1 MKGIAAL
8 FGSRC
13 EVVLHDLTGDY
24 GSTIVMIE
32 NGHVTGR
39 KVGDCGSN
47 LGLEV
52 LRGASKS
59 EAPKSETSRSE
70 ASRSEAPR
78 GSAPEGGDKYGYLA
92 NGRDGS
98 VLRSSSV
105 YIRSPEGKVIGCL
118 CVNMDIS
125 GLMLAGNAIKEL
137 TASSVPREE
146 EFFVNDVS
154 ELLDIFLQ
162 RAQEEIGKPV
172 ACMSREEKVRA
183 VKYLDSKG
191 ALLISKAG
199 NRICNFFNI
208 SKFTL
213 YSYLDEANGEGSR
226 AHEK

>member
-13 EVVLHDLTGDY
+13 EIVLHDLTGDY

-39 KVGDCGSN
+39 RVGDCGSN

-52 LRGASKS
+52 LRGAS
-59 EAPKSETSRSE
+59 
-70 ASRSEAPR
+70 
-78 GSAPEGGDKYGYLA
+78 GDRYGYLT
-92 NGRDGS
+92 NSREGN

-105 YIRSPEGKVIGCL
+105 YVRNPEGRVIGCL

-125 GLMLAGNAIKEL
+125 GLMLAENAIREL
-137 TASSVPREE
+137 TANNVPREE
-146 EFFVNDVS
+146 EFFVNDVN
-154 ELLDIFLQ
+154 ELLDVFLQ

-213 YSYLDEANGEGSR
+213 YSYLDEANG
-226 AHEK
+226 

>member
-1 MKGIAAL
+1 MENVRDEIAFFGSLMKGIAAL

-13 EVVLHDLTGDY
+13 EIVLHDLTGDY

-39 KVGDCGSN
+39 RVGDCGSN

-52 LRGASKS
+52 LRGAS
-59 EAPKSETSRSE
+59 
-70 ASRSEAPR
+70 
-78 GSAPEGGDKYGYLA
+78 GDRYGYLT
-92 NGRDGS
+92 NSREGN

-105 YIRSPEGKVIGCL
+105 YVRNPEGRVIGCL

-125 GLMLAGNAIKEL
+125 GLMLAENAIREL
-137 TASSVPREE
+137 TANNVPREE
-146 EFFVNDVS
+146 EFFVNDVN
-154 ELLDIFLQ
+154 ELLDVFLQ

-213 YSYLDEANGEGSR
+213 YSYLDEANG
-226 AHEK
+226 

>member
-1 MKGIAAL
+1 VENVRDEFAFFGPLMKGITAL
-8 FGSRC
+8 FGSQC

-24 GSTIVMIE
+24 ESTVVMIE

-52 LRGASKS
+52 LRG
-59 EAPKSETSRSE
+59 EA
-70 ASRSEAPR
+70 
-78 GSAPEGGDKYGYLA
+78 GDGDKYGYHT
-92 NGRDGS
+92 NSRDGS
-98 VLRSSSV
+98 ALRSSSI
-105 YIRSPEGKVIGCL
+105 YIRNPEGRVIGCL
-118 CVNMDIS
+118 CINMDIS

-137 TASSVPREE
+137 TANNAPQEE
-146 EFFVNDVS
+146 EFFVNDVN

-162 RAQEEIGKPV
+162 RAQEMIGKPV
-172 ACMSREEKVRA
+172 AYMNREEKIRA
-183 VKYLDSKG
+183 IKYLDSKG

-213 YSYLDEANGEGSR
+213 YSYLDEANGGG
-226 AHEK
+226 